1 MLFIRIFDIILSLIA
16 IIIFLPFY
24 LIISIIIFFDNSGP
38 IFFIQKRVTIN
49 QKLFK
54 FTKFRTMKYSPS
66 SNIGDHENYLT
77 LDLEELKKI
86 RDNYVTTKI
95 GDSRVTNFGK
105 FLRKTSLDEIPQF
118 FSVLKGDM
126 SMVGP
131 RPDPPI
137 QRADYDQIIWIKR
150 CKVKS
155 GITGLAQVNGRSSG
169 GLHKR
174 IENDIYWSE
183 NISLLLYFKILIK
196 TPFVLLKNS
205 N

>member
-1 MLFIRIFDIILSLIA
+1 MFLIRFFDIILSLIA
-16 IIIFLPFY
+16 IIIFSPFY
-24 LIISIIIFFDNSGP
+24 LIISIINIFDNSGP
-38 IFFIQKRVTIN
+38 ILFIQKRVTIN
-49 QKLFK
+49 QKLFN
-54 FTKFRTMKYSPS
+54 FIKFRSMKNSTTS
-66 SNIGDHENYLT
+66 DTGDNENYLSM
-77 LDLEELKKI
+77 DLKDLKNI
-86 RDNYVTTKI
+86 RDNYVTTKS
-95 GDSRVTNFGK
+95 GDSRVTNIGK
-105 FLRKTSLDEIPQF
+105 VLRKTSLDEIPQF
-118 FSVLKGDM
+118 FLVLKGDM

-169 GLHKR
+169 GINKR

-196 TPFVLLKNS
+196 TPFVLFKNS

>member
-1 MLFIRIFDIILSLIA
+1 MFLIRFFDIILSLIA
-16 IIIFLPFY
+16 IIIFSPFY
-24 LIISIIIFFDNSGP
+24 LIISIINIFDNSGP
-38 IFFIQKRVTIN
+38 ILFIQKRVTIN
-49 QKLFK
+49 QKLFN
-54 FTKFRTMKYSPS
+54 FIKFRSMKNSTTS
-66 SNIGDHENYLT
+66 DTGDNENYLSM
-77 LDLEELKKI
+77 DLKDLKNI
-86 RDNYVTTKI
+86 RDNYVTTKS
-95 GDSRVTNFGK
+95 GDSRVTNIGK
-105 FLRKTSLDEIPQF
+105 VLRKTSLDEIPQF
-118 FSVLKGDM
+118 FLVLKGDM

-169 GLHKR
+169 GIDKR

-196 TPFVLLKNS
+196 TPFILLKN
-205 N
+205 NN